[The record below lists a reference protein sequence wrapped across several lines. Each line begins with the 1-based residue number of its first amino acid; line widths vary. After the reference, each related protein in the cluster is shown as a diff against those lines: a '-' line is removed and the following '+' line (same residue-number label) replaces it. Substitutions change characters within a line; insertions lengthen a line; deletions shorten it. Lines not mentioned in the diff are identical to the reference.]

1 MPASCCAQFFGSA
14 AQIADKSLVRPY
26 SEQVL
31 RALENRYGPLPE
43 GVPSVA
49 YIFEPGIEGR
59 CLYISPSVEGV
70 LGYPRRQW
78 LEERGLWDRLLHPD
92 DEERVVSNEAQC
104 ARSGEKLVQE
114 YRLCSADGRDV
125 WIRDEMTVVFDRQTG
140 EDPLFYGV
148 FLDVSDRKRM
158 ETELE
163 RLALYDPLTGLPNRA
178 LFGDRLRQV
187 LSRRGREAA
196 TAVYFLDL
204 DRFKRI
210 NDSLGHGAGDAVLR
224 EVAERLASVVRPED
238 TVARFGGDEFTI
250 LCESVGGVLEAVAI
264 ADRLQR
270 PLRNPLSLGGAE
282 LRLSASIGVA
292 LVEADDNGDGQHL
305 IEDADAAMYRAK
317 ERGGAR
323 TELFDSAMRENA
335 VAAMRIEQEL
345 QRALEEGELR
355 LHYQPSVDLATGQV
369 VGAEALV
376 RWEHPKRGLI
386 VPDRFLGVAEET
398 GLIVP
403 LGTWVLGEACRQ
415 LAEWQGRPETAHLH
429 LSVNLSAREL
439 THPDAVSTVLSA
451 VRESGVDPRA
461 LTIEV
466 TESTAMA
473 DGDTG
478 FRALRDLSGV
488 GIRVAID
495 DFGTG
500 YSSLEQLRRMPVDIV
515 KVDRSFVSGM
525 AADST
530 DREIVAA
537 VVGMG
542 RALKLCVVAEGI
554 ETPEHAEALREL
566 GCDIGQGFLYAKA
579 LPAAELEELAQS
591 GRYITQSPT

>member
-1 MPASCCAQFFGSA
+1 
-14 AQIADKSLVRPY
+14 
-26 SEQVL
+26 VL

-59 CLYISPSVEGV
+59 CLYISPSVEDV

-78 LEERGLWDRLLHPD
+78 LEEGGLWDRILHPD
-92 DEERVVSNEAQC
+92 DEERVVSNEAEC

-114 YRLCSADGRDV
+114 YRLRSADGRDV
-125 WIRDEMTVVFDRQTG
+125 WIRDEMTVVFDRRTG
-140 EDPLFYGV
+140 TDPLFYGV

-163 RLALYDPLTGLPNRA
+163 RLALYDALTGLPNRA
-178 LFGDRLRQV
+178 LFADRLRHV
-187 LSRRGREAA
+187 LTHPGRDTA

-210 NDSLGHGAGDAVLR
+210 NDSLGHGAGDHVLR
-224 EVAERLASVVRPED
+224 EVGDRLRSVLRPED
-238 TVARFGGDEFTI
+238 TVARFGGDEFTV
-250 LCESVGGVLEAVAI
+250 LCERVGGVLEAVAI

-270 PLRNPLSLGGAE
+270 SLATPVRIGGAE
-282 LRLSASIGVA
+282 LRLSTSIGVA
-292 LVEADDNGDGQHL
+292 LVEATDADGQHL

-323 TELFDSAMRENA
+323 TELFDTRMRDDA
-335 VAAMRIEQEL
+335 VRALAIEQEL
-345 QRALEEGELR
+345 QRALERGELR
-355 LHYQPSVDLATGQV
+355 LFYQPSVDLKRCRL

-376 RWEHPKRGLI
+376 RWEHPERGLLT
-386 VPDRFLGVAEET
+386 PDRFLPVAEET

-403 LGTWVLGEACRQ
+403 LGSWVVGEACRR
-415 LAEWQGRPETAHLH
+415 LAEWRDRPETADLR

-439 THPDAVSTVLSA
+439 THPDVVGTLLGA
-451 VRESGVDPRA
+451 VRETGIDSRV
-461 LTIEV
+461 LTVEV

-478 FRALRDLSGV
+478 FRALRDLSNEGV
-488 GIRVAID
+488 CIAID

-500 YSSLEQLRRMPVDIV
+500 YSSLEQLRRMPVDIL
-515 KVDRSFVSGM
+515 KVDRSFVRGM
-525 AADST
+525 SADST
-530 DREIVAA
+530 DRELVAA

-542 RALKLCVVAEGI
+542 RALNLSVVAEGI
-554 ETPEHAEALREL
+554 ETSEQAEMLRDL
-566 GCDIGQGFLYAKA
+566 GCGLGQGYLFGRPE
-579 LPAAELEELAQS
+579 PAAELERRAGLVDRGSQVTA
-591 GRYITQSPT
+591 GGGPT

>member
-1 MPASCCAQFFGSA
+1 L
-14 AQIADKSLVRPY
+14 ADNCLVRPY

-49 YIFEPGIEGR
+49 YIFEPGVDGR
-59 CLYISPSVEGV
+59 CLYISPSVEDV

-78 LEERGLWDRLLHPD
+78 LEERGLWDRLLHAD
-92 DEERVVSNEAQC
+92 DADRVVSNEAEC

-114 YRLCSADGRDV
+114 YRLAAADGRDV

-140 EDPLFYGV
+140 QDPLFYGV

-158 ETELE
+158 ESELE
-163 RLALYDPLTGLPNRA
+163 RLALYDALTGLPNRA
-178 LFGDRLRQV
+178 LFADRLTHV
-187 LSRRGREAA
+187 LARRGRDLS

-210 NDSLGHGAGDAVLR
+210 NDSLGHGAGDEVLRDVARRLSAVL
-224 EVAERLASVVRPED
+224 RPED
-238 TVARFGGDEFTI
+238 TLARFGGDEFTV
-250 LCESVGGVLEAVAI
+250 LCESVGGVLEAVSI

-270 PLRNPLSLGGAE
+270 PLRNPLDIGGAE

-292 LVEADDNGDGQHL
+292 LVEPGEEGDAQHL

-323 TELFDSAMRENA
+323 TELFDSAMRDNA
-335 VAAMRIEQEL
+335 VQALQIEQEL
-345 QRALEEGELR
+345 QQALEQGHLR
-355 LHYQPSVDLATGQV
+355 LHFQPGVDLSSGQI

-376 RWEHPKRGLI
+376 RWQHPTRGLI
-386 VPDRFLGVAEET
+386 MPDRFLKVAEET

-403 LGTWVLGEACRQ
+403 LGAWVIGEACGK
-415 LAEWQGRPETAHLH
+415 LAEWQSHPETAKLH
-429 LSVNLSAREL
+429 LSLNLSAREL
-439 THPDAVSTVLSA
+439 THPDVVGTVLDC
-451 VRESGVDPRA
+451 VRASGIDPSF

-473 DGDTG
+473 DGDGG
-478 FRALRDLSGV
+478 FRALRDLSDEGLQ
-488 GIRVAID
+488 VAID

-515 KVDRSFVSGM
+515 KVDRSFISGM
-525 AADST
+525 SDDST
-530 DREIVAA
+530 DHALVAA

-542 RALKLCVVAEGI
+542 RALNLAVVAEGI
-554 ETPEHAEALREL
+554 ETPAQAEALREL
-566 GCDIGQGFLYAKA
+566 GCHIGQGYLFAKP
-579 LPAAELEELAQS
+579 LSAEALEELLAHGVPTAA
-591 GRYITQSPT
+591 GRAASDGLASRR

>member
-1 MPASCCAQFFGSA
+1 M
-14 AQIADKSLVRPY
+14 RPY
-26 SEQVL
+26 SEQML

-59 CLYISPSVEGV
+59 CLYISPSVEEV

-78 LEERGLWDRLLHPD
+78 LEDRGLWDRLLHAD
-92 DEERVVSNEAQC
+92 DEARVVSNEAAC
-104 ARSGEKLVQE
+104 ALSGEKLVQE
-114 YRLCSADGRDV
+114 YRLRAADGSDV

-140 EDPLFYGV
+140 ADPLFFGV

-158 ETELE
+158 EVELE

-178 LFGDRLRQV
+178 LFGDRLRHV
-187 LSRRGREAA
+187 LARRDRDSA

-210 NDSLGHGAGDAVLR
+210 NDSLGHGAGDEVLR
-224 EVAERLASVVRPED
+224 EVAERLAAVVRPED
-238 TVARFGGDEFTI
+238 TVARFGGDEFTV
-250 LCESVGGVLEAVAI
+250 LCESVGGVLEAVTI

-270 PLRNPLSLGGAE
+270 PLRQPLRAGGAE

-323 TELFDSAMRENA
+323 TELFDSAMRDNA
-335 VAAMRIEQEL
+335 VSAMRIEQEL
-345 QRALEEGELR
+345 QRALEQGELR
-355 LHYQPSVDLATGQV
+355 VYYQPGVDLATGQV

-376 RWEHPKRGLI
+376 RWEHPERGLI
-386 VPDRFLGVAEET
+386 APDRFLGVAEET

-403 LGTWVLGEACRQ
+403 LGMWVLGETCRH
-415 LAEWQGRPETAHLH
+415 LAEWQSRPETAHLH

-439 THPDAVSTVLSA
+439 THPDLVSSVLGC
-451 VRESGVDPRA
+451 VRESGVDPHS

-466 TESTAMA
+466 TESTAMV
-473 DGDTG
+473 DGDSG
-478 FRALRDLSGV
+478 FRALRDLSSE

-542 RALKLCVVAEGI
+542 RALKLCVVAEGV
-554 ETPEHAEALREL
+554 ETPEQAELLREL
-566 GCDIGQGFLYAKA
+566 GCDIGQGYLYAKP
-579 LPAAELEELAQS
+579 LPAAEMDELAP
-591 GRYITQSPT
+591 GRRYMTHSPT

>member
-1 MPASCCAQFFGSA
+1 
-14 AQIADKSLVRPY
+14 
-26 SEQVL
+26 
-31 RALENRYGPLPE
+31 
-43 GVPSVA
+43 
-49 YIFEPGIEGR
+49 
-59 CLYISPSVEGV
+59 
-70 LGYPRRQW
+70 
-78 LEERGLWDRLLHPD
+78 
-92 DEERVVSNEAQC
+92 
-104 ARSGEKLVQE
+104 
-114 YRLCSADGRDV
+114 
-125 WIRDEMTVVFDRQTG
+125 MTVVFDRQTG

-178 LFGDRLRQV
+178 LFADRLRQV
-187 LSRRGREAA
+187 LARRGRGSA

-210 NDSLGHGAGDAVLR
+210 NDSLGHAAGDDVLR
-224 EVAERLASVVRPED
+224 EVAERLSAVVRPED

-250 LCESVGGVLEAVAI
+250 VCESVGGVLEAVSI

-270 PLRNPLSLGGAE
+270 PLRKPLRAGGAE

-292 LVEADDNGDGQHL
+292 LVEAGDNGDGQHL

-335 VAAMRIEQEL
+335 VRAMRIEQEL
-345 QRALEEGELR
+345 QAAIENGDLR
-355 LHYQPSVDLATGQV
+355 LYFQPGVRLGTGQV

-376 RWEHPKRGLI
+376 RWEHPERGLI
-386 VPDRFLGVAEET
+386 MPDRFLGVAEET

-403 LGTWVLGEACRQ
+403 LGAWVVGEACRQ
-415 LAEWQGRPETAHLH
+415 LAEWQSRAETAHMHVSL
-429 LSVNLSAREL
+429 NLSAREL
-439 THPDAVSTVLSA
+439 THPDVVSTVLTC
-451 VRESGVDPRA
+451 VRESGVDPRG

-478 FRALRDLSGV
+478 FRALRDLSGE

-500 YSSLEQLRRMPVDIV
+500 YSSLEQLRRMPVDVV
-515 KVDRSFVSGM
+515 KVDRSFVRGM
-525 AADST
+525 AADAM
-530 DREIVAA
+530 DRELVAA

-542 RALKLCVVAEGI
+542 RALKLIVVAEGI
-554 ETPEHAEALREL
+554 ETPEQAEVLREL
-566 GCDIGQGFLYAKA
+566 GCDIGQGFLFAQA
-579 LPAAELEELAQS
+579 LPVAELNGLVVANA
-591 GRYITQSPT
+591 R